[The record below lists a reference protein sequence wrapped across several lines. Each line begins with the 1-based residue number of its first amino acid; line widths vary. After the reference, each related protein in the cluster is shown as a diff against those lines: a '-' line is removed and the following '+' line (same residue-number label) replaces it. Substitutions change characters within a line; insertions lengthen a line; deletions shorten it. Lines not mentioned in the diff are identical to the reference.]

1 MGDELLKVM
10 EHALN
15 YPNQQNIKDNKLSY
29 LHFSTDFKHAE
40 DIQTQIYIIVSV
52 FSTLFL
58 LILIALIILAVF
70 IWRIYKSTPRSSKY
84 KLDMSG
90 HPGFVGYDNQAYY
103 QPPVTIDE
111 IVNERGIDLP
121 FAYAHQDH
129 KERMTREHE
138 GSNLSTP
145 VKHRPISTILGLHG
159 AEDSP
164 NEEDEIPH
172 DGDDSFAQHRMPP
185 FSS

>member
-52 FSTLFL
+52 FSVLFL
-58 LILIALIILAVF
+58 LILIALISLAVF
-70 IWRIYKSTPRSSKY
+70 IWRIHKSAPRSCKY
-84 KLDMSG
+84 KLDVSG

-103 QPPVTIDE
+103 VPPVTVDE
-111 IVNERGIDLP
+111 VVNERGVDLP
-121 FAYAHQDH
+121 YVYGHQDY
-129 KERMTREHE
+129 KERLSQQQE
-138 GSNLSTP
+138 GSNSSSP
-145 VKHRPISTILGLHG
+145 VQNRPISTILGLHRG
-159 AEDSP
+159 GH
-164 NEEDEIPH
+164 EEDEIPH
-172 DGDDSFAQHRMPP
+172 DGDDTYAQHRMPP